1 MGRVQEASIIKKLT
15 TIITAFLVAGMAAGI
30 LVRPLLVPWM
40 LASGLFLLNYG
51 VSLFFMRAIPRLTTS
66 AAAGVAVL
74 SFFLRFGLLAL
85 ALFGVALA
93 LRQYFLTTAICF
105 LLVYSLFL
113 ALEIAV
119 GVKGRRQVS
128 QRRPAAGGEA

>member
-1 MGRVQEASIIKKLT
+1 MTL
-15 TIITAFLVAGMAAGI
+15 FLAAGMAAGL
-30 LVRPLLVPWM
+30 LVRPLLVPWI
-40 LASGLFLLNYG
+40 LASGLFLLNYC
-51 VSLFFMRAIPRLTTS
+51 VSLFFMRAIPRLSTS

-105 LLVYSLFL
+105 LLAYTLFL
-113 ALEIAV
+113 VMEIAM
-119 GVKGRRQVS
+119 GIKGRRGVS
-128 QRRPAAGGEA
+128 RRPAAGGEA